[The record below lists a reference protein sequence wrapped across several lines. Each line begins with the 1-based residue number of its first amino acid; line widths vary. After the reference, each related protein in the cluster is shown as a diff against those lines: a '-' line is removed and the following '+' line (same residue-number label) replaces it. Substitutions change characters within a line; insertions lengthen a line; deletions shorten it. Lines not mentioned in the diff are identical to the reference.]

1 MLPNTDITL
10 HEPEAEAAEL
20 MLEAEGASAARE
32 QERRTSASGR
42 IAGAALILMAGT
54 ILSRVLGVGRESTIA
69 YLFGVGA
76 DVDAFT
82 VANHVAT
89 IVFDLLISGTVSA
102 ALVPVFSEYAGK
114 ADKREEFGKIVGT
127 VLTISTLFLVLA
139 VGVLELFALP
149 LVGFMSQGA
158 DAGTRSIALTMTQI
172 VLPGVVFMGLSGV
185 VMAVHYSLNRFIY
198 PAFTSA
204 LFNAAIIF
212 CAFSLFSM
220 GVSSLAIG
228 LVVGSLAM
236 LALQL
241 PGLRDLPIRLSFDL
255 SHPAVR
261 KIFKLY
267 APVGVSMVVSSTALV
282 IDRNLASQVGEGAIS
297 AMRYATT
304 LVQLALGI
312 VAAGISLASLPSLSQ
327 HFSHSDFQAYR
338 RTLAAGLR
346 MVTLLVL
353 PAAAGLLALSSPLVA
368 LIFRH
373 GRFTAAD
380 QALVVLALLF
390 YIPGLPFSAIDQV
403 LIIAFYARKNTLT
416 PVLVG
421 IVAAGVYLAVAFST
435 VSTMGMTGLVLA
447 NSAQLTF
454 HAIVTGALLWRA
466 LPSEGGLGGHGIL
479 EVTFKAFGASVALAV
494 VSWGV
499 WWGIDRLL
507 HGTAPAP
514 IITVRPPLQAP
525 PPIVM
530 PTLPPGPSLLEEVIT
545 LGVPALVGGIV
556 YVALI
561 WLMRLPEAEMIAG
574 RIRSRL
580 KRET

>member
-1 MLPNTDITL
+1 MLPNTDVTL
-10 HEPEAEAAEL
+10 QEPEAEAAEL
-20 MLEAEGASAARE
+20 LLEAEGASAARE
-32 QERRTSASGR
+32 EERRASVSGR
-42 IAGAALILMAGT
+42 IAGAALILVAGT

-69 YLFGVGA
+69 FLFGVGA

-82 VANHVAT
+82 IANHVAT

-102 ALVPVFSEYAGK
+102 ALVPVFSEYAGRE
-114 ADKREEFGKIVGT
+114 DKRAEFGKIVGT
-127 VLTISTLFLVLA
+127 VLTVSTVFLILA
-139 VGVLELFALP
+139 VGVLELFAVP
-149 LVGFMSQGA
+149 LVRFMSQGA
-158 DAGTRSIALTMTQI
+158 EPEAQSLALTMTQL
-172 VLPGVVFMGLSGV
+172 VLPGVIFMGLSGV

-241 PGLRDLPIRLSFDL
+241 PGLRDLHIRPSLDL
-255 SHPAVR
+255 RHPAVR

-267 APVGVSMVVSSTALV
+267 APVGLSMVVSSTALV

-327 HFSHSDFQAYR
+327 HFSHGDTQAYR

-353 PAAAGLLALSSPLVA
+353 PAAAGLLALSSPLVG

-373 GRFTAAD
+373 GRFTAED

-416 PVLVG
+416 PVIIG
-421 IVAAGVYLAVAFST
+421 IVAAGVYLAVAFGT
-435 VSTMGMTGLVLA
+435 VGTMGMTGLVLA

-454 HAIVTGALLWRA
+454 HAIVTGLLLWRA
-466 LPSEGGLGGHGIL
+466 LRSEGGLGGQGIA
-479 EVTFKAFGASVALAV
+479 VVAFKALGASVLMGV

-507 HGTAPAP
+507 HGGAPAP
-514 IITVRPPLQAP
+514 AIVVRPPLQAP

-530 PTLPPGPSLLEEVIT
+530 PAAPPEPSLLEEVIT
-545 LGVPALVGGIV
+545 LGVPALVGGTI
-556 YVALI
+556 YIASI
-561 WLMRLPEAEMIAG
+561 WLMRLPEAQMIVG
-574 RIRSRL
+574 RIKSRL
-580 KRET
+580 KR

>member
-10 HEPEAEAAEL
+10 QDPEAEAAEL
-20 MLEAEGASAARE
+20 LLEAEGASAARE
-32 QERRTSASGR
+32 EERRASASGR

-69 YLFGVGA
+69 FLFGAGA

-102 ALVPVFSEYAGK
+102 ALVPVFSEYAGRE
-114 ADKREEFGKIVGT
+114 DKRAEFGKIVGT
-127 VLTISTLFLVLA
+127 VFTVSAIFLVLA
-139 VGVLELFALP
+139 VAVLELFAVP
-149 LVGFMSQGA
+149 LVGFMSQGF
-158 DAGTRSIALTMTQI
+158 DPSTQSVALTMTQV
-172 VLPGVVFMGLSGV
+172 VLPGVIFMGLSGV

-212 CAFSLFSM
+212 CAFSLYTM

-228 LVVGSLAM
+228 LVVGSIAM
-236 LALQL
+236 LALQV
-241 PGLRDLPIRLSFDL
+241 PGLRDLHIRPSLDL
-255 SHPAVR
+255 RHPAVR

-267 APVGVSMVVSSTALV
+267 APVGLSMVVSSTALV

-327 HFSHSDFQAYR
+327 HFSHGDTQAYR

-353 PAAAGLLALSSPLVA
+353 PAAAGLLALSSPLVS

-373 GRFTAAD
+373 GRFTAED

-416 PVLVG
+416 PVLIG
-421 IVAAGVYLAVAFST
+421 IAAAGVYLAVAFAT
-435 VSTMGMTGLVLA
+435 VDTMGMTGLVLA

-454 HAIVTGALLWRA
+454 HAIVTGLLLWRA
-466 LPSEGGLGGHGIL
+466 LRSEGGLGGHGIA
-479 EVTFKAFGASVALAV
+479 EVAFKALGASVLMAV
-494 VSWGV
+494 VSWSV
-499 WWGIDRLL
+499 WWGVDRLL
-507 HGTAPAP
+507 HNGASAPA
-514 IITVRPPLQAP
+514 IIVRPPLQAP
-525 PPIVM
+525 PLIVV
-530 PTLPPGPSLLEEVIT
+530 PAAPPGPSLLEEVIT
-545 LGVPALVGGIV
+545 LGVPALIGGIV
-556 YVALI
+556 YITII
-561 WLMRLPEAEMIAG
+561 WLMRLPEAQMIANKV
-574 RIRSRL
+574 RSRL
-580 KRET
+580 KR

>member
-1 MLPNTDITL
+1 MLPNTEVTL
-10 HEPEAEAAEL
+10 QEPEAEAAEL
-20 MLEAEGASAARE
+20 MLEAEGAAAARE
-32 QERRTSASGR
+32 HEHRASVSGR
-42 IAGAALILMAGT
+42 IAGAALILIAGT

-69 YLFGVGA
+69 FLFGVGA

-114 ADKREEFGKIVGT
+114 PEKREEFGKIVGT
-127 VLTISTLFLVLA
+127 VLTISTVFLVLA
-139 VGVLELFALP
+139 VGVLELFAVP

-158 DAGTRSIALTMTQI
+158 EPGTQSLALTMTQL
-172 VLPGVVFMGLSGV
+172 VLPGVIFMGLSGV
-185 VMAVHYSLNRFIY
+185 VMAVHYSLNRFIW

-212 CAFSLFSM
+212 SAFSLYSM

-228 LVVGSLAM
+228 LVIGSFCM
-236 LALQL
+236 LALQV
-241 PGLRDLPIRLSFDL
+241 PGLRDLPIRPSFDL
-255 SHPAVR
+255 RHPAVR
-261 KIFKLY
+261 RIFKLY

-327 HFSHSDFQAYR
+327 HFSNGDTQAYR

-353 PAAAGLLALSSPLVA
+353 PAAAGLLALSTPLVS

-373 GRFTAAD
+373 GKFTAAD

-403 LIIAFYARKNTLT
+403 VIIAFYARKNTLT
-416 PVLVG
+416 PVVIG
-421 IVAAGVYLAVAFST
+421 IIAAGVYLTVALST
-435 VSTMGMTGLVLA
+435 VGTMGMTGLVLA

-454 HAIVTGALLWRA
+454 HAIVTGVLLWRA
-466 LPSEGGLGGHGIL
+466 LRTEGGFGGQGLVQVAIR
-479 EVTFKAFGASVALAV
+479 AFGASMVLAV

-499 WWGIDRLL
+499 WWGIDKLL
-507 HGTAPAP
+507 HSTASTPVIA
-514 IITVRPPLQAP
+514 IGPPLQAP

-530 PTLPPGPSLLEEVIT
+530 PVLPPGPSLLEEVIT
-545 LGVPALVGGIV
+545 LGVPAAVGGTV
-556 YVALI
+556 YIALI
-561 WLMRLPEAEMIAG
+561 WLMRLPEAQMVAG
-574 RIRSRL
+574 RIASRL
-580 KRET
+580 KR